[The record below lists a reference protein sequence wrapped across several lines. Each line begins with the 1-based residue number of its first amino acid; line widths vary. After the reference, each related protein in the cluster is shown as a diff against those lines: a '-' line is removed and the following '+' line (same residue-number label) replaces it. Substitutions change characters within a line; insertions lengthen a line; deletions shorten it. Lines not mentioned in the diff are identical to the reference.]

1 MILFFALDKHKIN
14 TDPLESICLLIG
26 DELIAE
32 SLSFNPAFEV
42 LWELTLDWCYIAL
55 NKSKVVGR

>member
-14 TDPLESICLLIG
+14 TDALESICLLIW
-26 DELIAE
+26 DELIVE